1 VQWKQAMEN
10 YHEAWAFMLF
20 SFYNPFVPI
29 GDIEWGCPAKPAGI
43 KDMPAVEADLK
54 DIEAAIV
61 PEQEGVLLWMLQKGP
76 LPGAA
81 AVLNART
88 EKPWQ
93 KLAMLDKCF
102 EQAHAARKNRA
113 KRLAASKEKL
123 RQAAEQSRQA
133 KNLQKDALKP
143 TRVGRSSGTGSSTE
157 DESSGL
163 VSVSYRW
170 FRFSVSSFG
179 FISLVSV
186 STFVFG
192 FVFLVSGT
200 DNERDGTVASK
211 AQAARKGGRPNC

>member
-1 VQWKQAMEN
+1 MEN

-43 KDMPAVEADLK
+43 KDMPAVEADLV
-54 DIEAAIV
+54 DIEANIV

-81 AVLNART
+81 AVLNARS

-93 KLAMLDKCF
+93 KLALLDKCF
-102 EQAHAARKNRA
+102 AQARAARKSRA
-113 KRLAASKEKL
+113 KRLAASKEQL

-133 KNLQKDALKP
+133 KNLQKAALKP
-143 TRVGRSSGTGSSTE
+143 TRVGRGPGTGWSSTE
-157 DESSGL
+157 DDSSGLVSVHIAGFGFRFL

-170 FRFSVSSFG
+170 FRFQPLF
-179 FISLVSV
+179 LVSV
-186 STFVFG
+186 FWFQARTTR
-192 FVFLVSGT
+192 GT
-200 DNERDGTVASK
+200 
-211 AQAARKGGRPNC
+211 GR